1 MSLFPPHARG
11 RDQCRLRTVGLAA
24 AQRYLFRLARTIS
37 LAFGRTAFSKVPLWI
52 GTETF
57 WVVNVPFGQILRTSH
72 QGDWTVAA
80 KYEGNPNDLK
90 IRNDGLSISP
100 TTRTVS

>member
-1 MSLFPPHARG
+1 MSPSN
-11 RDQCRLRTVGLAA
+11 CRTHCGAKILIPTG
-24 AQRYLFRLARTIS
+24 ARTIS